1 MKNGKLFGKLNI
13 IDLLIILIVLA
24 AAAFVGLRLLGRGA
38 GSEAVSL
45 QETEL
50 TFLAVHAPALLE
62 GKAEIGQPVIDY
74 DTKGSLGALTAYD
87 AAPAYAYVGN
97 NAGEAVRVE
106 MDDECTLTFS
116 CRCSGQL
123 SDTGFFLDGTNY
135 SVGGSYVICV
145 GQTRIACRLASMQ
158 PAA

>member
-1 MKNGKLFGKLNI
+1 MEYYDACMGTDHKNLVITEEKTE
-13 IDLLIILIVLA
+13 VLA
-24 AAAFVGLRLLGRGA
+24 TEKVTT
-38 GSEAVSL
+38 E

-50 TFLAVHAPALLE
+50 TFLAVHAPKVLE
-62 GKAEIGQPVIDY
+62 GKAEVGQPVIDY

-87 AAPAYAYVGN
+87 AAPAYTYVGN

-106 MDDECTLTFS
+106 VDDECTVTFS

-145 GQTRIACRLASMQ
+145 GQTRIACRLESMR
-158 PAA
+158 PAD